1 MPQTGYVVSGIKKSE
16 LSDLAQH
23 HYLVTAIGWYLAS
36 LLKKRKGRVNLERVL
51 EICLIHDLGELFG
64 GDIAMPYAKDNPAA
78 NKLAKKFE
86 QVNQKYLSK
95 FLPDPKQAAEL
106 FGEANVIA
114 SIESVVAK
122 LADYIEVTEYKLY
135 LGRLTEGDVEMVV
148 KRMNKM
154 IEKIKHVR
162 TREKLSELI
171 SEWST
176 DVSDSSGY
184 ELFEAAKRL

>member
-23 HYLVTAIGWYLAS
+23 HYLVTAIGWYLAN

-51 EICLIHDLGELFG
+51 EICLVHDLGELFG

-86 QVNQKYLSK
+86 QINQKYLSK

-114 SIESVVAK
+114 STESVVAK

-135 LGRLTEGDVEMVV
+135 LGRLTDGDVEMVM
-148 KRMNKM
+148 KRMNAM
-154 IEKIKHVR
+154 IEKVKHVR

-171 SEWST
+171 SEWSA
-176 DVSDSSGY
+176 DVSDSSSY
-184 ELFEAAKRL
+184 ELFEAAKIL